1 MDLEVSSMQMILHS
15 GNSRND
21 SYEAIKLAKQKK
33 FDEANEK
40 IKSSVEELL
49 LAQKEHASVLRDL
62 AESGVMDANL
72 LLVHAK
78 DHVSVSEMS
87 LDMAKEIIDLYMVV
101 GGVKEF

>member
-49 LAQKEHASVLRDL
+49 LAQQEHASVLRDL

-72 LLVHAK
+72 LLVHAE